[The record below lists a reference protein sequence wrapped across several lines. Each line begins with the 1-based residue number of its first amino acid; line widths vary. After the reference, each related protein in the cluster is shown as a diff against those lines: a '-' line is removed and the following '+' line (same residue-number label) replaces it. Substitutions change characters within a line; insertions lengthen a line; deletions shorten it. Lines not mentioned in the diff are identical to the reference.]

1 MLIGSAGVGK
11 SSLKRGLMSLPFDVN
26 INSTIVADVQSVRP
40 DILSIQPN
48 ISSVQPILRPLRPNI
63 PSFQPDIS
71 SIQPNVPLLR
81 PVCLEWAMPGNE
93 TTIEW
98 TEVTT
103 EHEVEEI
110 AQLVT
115 IVHKQPEGH
124 GTSTATALIPQTE
137 PYTSTPPEYNRR
149 INKIIGSNILTP
161 AFKTAFEMRHHD
173 IEEVKSH
180 PFYHIWDCGG
190 QPVFQEV
197 LPAFLTSRTMFLLL
211 FDASIDFSTRLKAIQ
226 YQQGL
231 MIEEGEVNMTT
242 LELMEGWMS
251 NIHGHL
257 VKYDD
262 EGGLLEYPRIIAVG
276 TRGDKLTEQ
285 EKIEVKAKLDKCL
298 RDTSH
303 DQKDKQF
310 LQILKEIVI
319 IDNTTSGKGIEEDI
333 GYKYL
338 RKEIYDF
345 TSKKLVVRTP
355 IKWVLFRK
363 VLQSLVKKSENI
375 ITMREAC
382 AIGVACNITPKDVPS
397 VLKFYHELGV
407 VLFYSRIKGLQE
419 KVILNPKWFVECL
432 GKILTLP
439 GREGFE
445 KREMWNLL
453 CQKGILVQPLYVA
466 VWKECEGIDPE
477 DMIQL
482 LVNFHLA
489 AEVQTDEFGQRR
501 SKQFFVPAIL
511 PTGDPSSALP
521 SGYQLRASPLH
532 ITFGTGY
539 VIPGFFT
546 RLVTSMAESSQCSLY
561 FRDGIFQNRVTF
573 NFADINR
580 VTLTQLSNA
589 IQVDLLRYIPNSPN
603 LTPFQISCK
612 DLQVSHYV

>member
-40 DILSIQPN
+40 DILSLQPN
-48 ISSVQPILRPLRPNI
+48 ISSVQPVLPPLRPNI
-63 PSFQPDIS
+63 PSLQPDIS
-71 SIQPNVPLLR
+71 SIQPLLR
-81 PVCLEWAMPGNE
+81 PVCLEWAMPRDE
-93 TTIEW
+93 STIKW

-124 GTSTATALIPQTE
+124 GTSTATANFPQTE
-137 PYTSTPPEYNRR
+137 PRTSTPPEYNTR
-149 INKIIGSNILTP
+149 IYQIIKSEILTP
-161 AFKTAFEMRHHD
+161 AFNTAYEMRHND
-173 IEEVKSH
+173 IEHVKLQS
-180 PFYHIWDCGG
+180 FYHIWDCGG

-211 FDASIDFSTRLKAIQ
+211 FDASIDFNTRLKAIQ
-226 YQQGL
+226 YQQGQ

-276 TRGDKLTEQ
+276 SRGDKLTDQ

-303 DQKDKQF
+303 DQKDKQY
-310 LQILKEIVI
+310 LQILKEIVV
-319 IDNTTSGKGIEEDI
+319 IDNTTSGKGTEEDI

-382 AIGVACNITPKDVPS
+382 AIGVACRIAPKDVPS

-445 KREMWNLL
+445 KREMWTLL
-453 CQKGILVQPLYVA
+453 RQKGILVQPLYVA

-501 SKQFFVPAIL
+501 SKQFFVPAVL

-521 SGYQLRASPLH
+521 SAYQLRASPLH

-561 FRDGIFQNRVTF
+561 FRDGIFRNRVTF
-573 NFADINR
+573 KFADINR
-580 VTLTQLSNA
+580 VTLTQLSEA
-589 IQVDLLRYIPNSPN
+589 IQVDMLRYIPNSPT